1 MFAPKY
7 LELPPGAIGD
17 VTGNASRATK
27 ELVAL
32 WLLHVCSTGGGFGVR
47 TGKSLKL
54 VEISILPKADEPK
67 RQEARVVL
75 EMPVTEDM
83 LNLGWKRAWSMHY
96 LPYRYV
102 RSSTLPIIALLHA
115 QGGSGD
121 PGVSQQIDTIFH
133 APASLGDELK
143 LITTSTT
150 VGGRTTS
157 ARIDLWDTTHRR
169 LVASGTQVKM
179 EASKSKL

>member
-27 ELVAL
+27 AL

-83 LNLGWKRAWSMHY
+83 LNLGGNVHGACITY
-96 LPYRYV
+96 LIDIC
-102 RSSTLPIIALLHA
+102 STLPIIALLHA

-169 LVASGTQVKM
+169 LVASGTQGKM

>member
-1 MFAPKY
+1 MYNSKN
-7 LELPPGAIGD
+7 LELPSGAIEE

-32 WLLHVCSTGGGFGVR
+32 WLLYIRSAGGGFGVR

-54 VEISILPKADEPK
+54 VEISILPKVDEPK

-75 EMPVTEDM
+75 EMTVTEDM
-83 LNLGWKRAWSMHY
+83 LNLAGNLHGACITY
-96 LPYRYV
+96 IV
-102 RSSTLPIIALLHA
+102 DICSTLPIIAILHA

-121 PGVSQQIDTIFH
+121 PGVSQQIDTTFH
-133 APASLGDELK
+133 APATLGDKLK

-150 VGGRTTS
+150 VGGRTAS
-157 ARIDLWDTTHRR
+157 ARIDLWDTTRHR
-169 LVASGTQVKM
+169 LVASGTQIKM
-179 EASKSKL
+179 EASRSKL